1 MKCPKC
7 QHEPTMSDMKVSPG
21 TCPNCGVIYEKYI
34 QALKRQAAI
43 SIQQQKKPT
52 VEPPAP
58 SAAAP
63 STGQPQQVVITDIRM
78 NFLSM
83 VVFMVKWALA
93 AIPAMIIIF
102 LIVGM
107 MSAVLT
113 GLAAGFFSGGSK
125 SSASQSRPSNYQ
137 SAPDK
142 SPSTQP
148 ADQPLISAYLA
159 DKGFDDDQY
168 QPRNTLKIKFENNS
182 GKDIVAFEGVVTL
195 KDLLGNTITK
205 SRVTDNTPQ
214 WSDGSYFWSGSIKY
228 NRFNKDDNDLKNTP
242 ITSLRMTFDLKKV
255 LYEDGEIVEF

>member
-7 QHEPTMSDMKVSPG
+7 QYEPTMREMQASPG
-21 TCPNCGVIYEKYI
+21 TCPSCGVIYEKYF

-43 SIQQQKKPT
+43 SVQQQKKPT
-52 VEPPAP
+52 VESSATTPPA
-58 SAAAP
+58 
-63 STGQPQQVVITDIRM
+63 GQPQQVVITDIRM

-83 VVFMVKWALA
+83 VVFMVKWAFA

-113 GLAAGFFSGGSK
+113 GLAAGFFSSNLKDSG
-125 SSASQSRPSNYQ
+125 SQSRPSSYQ
-137 SAPDK
+137 SAPAE
-142 SPSTQP
+142 SPS
-148 ADQPLISAYLA
+148 AQPLISAYLA

-205 SRVTDNTPQ
+205 IRVTDNTPQ

-228 NRFNKDDNDLKNTP
+228 NRFDKDDHDLKNTP